1 MTKDLFF
8 DTDCLSA
15 FLWINNTSILEIL
28 YPNRIIL
35 PEPVYTELSNP
46 RIPQLK
52 RRVDVLIETNMASV
66 KEIITDTDEYSLY
79 RTLIDGSHGKR
90 GIGRGEAASIALAKT
105 YNGILA
111 SNNYS
116 DVAIYIKEYG
126 LQHIDTGKILL
137 EALRQSIITESEGN
151 VIWQNMLDRRRK
163 LPAVDFTTYLSEYRK
178 SNND

>member
-1 MTKDLFF
+1 MTRDLFF

-35 PEPVYTELSNP
+35 PGPVYTELSNP

-52 RRVDVLIETNMASV
+52 RRVDALIKTSMASV
-66 KEIITDTDEYSLY
+66 KEIMIDTEEYSLY
-79 RTLIDGSHGKR
+79 RILIEGSCGKQ

-116 DVAIYIKEYG
+116 DIAIYIEEYN

-137 EALRQSIITESEGN
+137 EALERSIITESEGN
-151 VIWQNMLDRRRK
+151 LIWQSMLNRKRR
-163 LPAVDFTTYLSEYRK
+163 LPAADFTTYLNEYR
-178 SNND
+178 N